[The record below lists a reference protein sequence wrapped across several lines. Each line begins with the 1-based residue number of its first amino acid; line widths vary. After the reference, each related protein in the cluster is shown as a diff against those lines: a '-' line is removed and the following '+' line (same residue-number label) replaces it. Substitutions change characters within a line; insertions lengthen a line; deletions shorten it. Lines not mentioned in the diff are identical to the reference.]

1 VHIGDEVSIGKKV
14 VTGEK
19 NKREEKKRKNAGMSS
34 RKREKQI
41 MFKIE
46 QRGWL
51 QKERRQNYG
60 RNKRKK
66 IIDPRGRFQVDL
78 RRSHLLSW

>member
-46 QRGWL
+46 QWDRL
-51 QKERRQNYG
+51 QKERRLNYG

-66 IIDPRGRFQVDL
+66 IIDLRGRFLDL

>member
-1 VHIGDEVSIGKKV
+1 V
-14 VTGEK
+14 
-19 NKREEKKRKNAGMSS
+19 KRTKEKKRKGKNAGMRS